1 MEEIRELSLPS
12 KLDSLDRVEQFSLEL
27 KRLARL
33 SDERYND
40 VMLILT
46 EAVTNAIIHG
56 NKQDPSKKV
65 VITVKLD
72 DQNLTIIVKDE
83 GPGFDPEKVPN
94 PLEQENLLKTGGRG
108 IYLINQY
115 ADYVHYSDKGNQV
128 TIIFEL

>member
-12 KLDSLDRVEQFSLEL
+12 KLENLDKVEQFSMEL
-27 KRLARL
+27 KRWAKL
-33 SDERYND
+33 SDERFND

-56 NKQDPSKKV
+56 NKQDPAKFV
-65 VITVKLD
+65 TITTKLD
-72 DQNLTIIVKDE
+72 DQNLTFIIRDE
-83 GPGFDPEKVPN
+83 GSGFDPDKVPN
-94 PLEQENLLKTGGRG
+94 PLKEENLLKTGGRG

-115 ADYVHYSDKGNQV
+115 ADYVHYSEKGNQV

>member
-12 KLDSLDRVEQFSLEL
+12 KLDSLSRVEQFALEL
-27 KRLARL
+27 KRLAQL

-65 VITVKLD
+65 LITVKLD
-72 DQNLTIIVKDE
+72 NQILTIIVKDE
-83 GPGFDPEKVPN
+83 GSGFDPEKVPN
-94 PLEQENLLKTGGRG
+94 PLKEENLLKTGGRG

-115 ADYVHYSDKGNQV
+115 ADYVHYSEKGNQV

>member
-12 KLDSLDRVEQFSLEL
+12 KLDSLSRVEQFSLEL

-56 NKQDPSKKV
+56 NKQDPAKQV
-65 VITVKLD
+65 FITVKLD
-72 DQNLTIIVKDE
+72 SENLTIIVKDE
-83 GPGFDPEKVPN
+83 GPGFDPEKIPN
-94 PLEQENLLKTGGRG
+94 PLKEENLLKTGGRG

-115 ADYVHYSDKGNQV
+115 ADYVYYSEKGNQV